1 MNDRKAE
8 RDGDIF
14 VNGEI
19 KGQTK
24 TTDSELNWG

>member
-1 MNDRKAE
+1 MIPRKAE

-24 TTDSELNWG
+24 TTDSRLKEA